1 VSAGTSS
8 KELEDLVGAEFY
20 YLHAL
25 ADGNQRIRIRQ
36 KTLEFSSAV
45 IYTVSV
51 PPNA

>member
-1 VSAGTSS
+1 MSAGTSS

-20 YLHAL
+20 YLHTL
-25 ADGNQRIRIRQ
+25 ADGNQCIRITE
-36 KTLEFSSAV
+36 KTLAFTSAV